1 MLDRL
6 RKHFGSLLG
15 SKDTSVI
22 EEELQNALNEELL
35 DRVDAAPE
43 GHAEADAGVVA
54 RREAQKRES
63 RLILSE
69 QIHNRAS
76 VLLGESRTDLLHEIH
91 RRLQD
96 SVASPALHD
105 LLQVT
110 MDTGFT
116 TRLDAFIE
124 ELLERLRAKL
134 IAELDEEV
142 PTGLLPDR
150 ALFAEDLKAYRD
162 EVLRKHVLEQV
173 EVLALPTSTGA
184 FPEDNDPTALKESL
198 ALYWSSC
205 RESIDKF
212 FHSVEMVLL
221 DSAREGIRL
230 DSRLIRNRLVAAQ
243 YRNGYRHLH
252 ERFLDFH
259 AELTRLQ
266 TTTELTDEK
275 RDRLDRRFV
284 DEIIVPLAYF
294 IRERSEP
301 EPRDALE
308 TRAELCAEIIEKLV
322 IGEPLPSTAEAIKPV
337 LRKSVEQARPLAVD
351 AFPYLRTNLEALN
364 PTAIHRTTALLRV
377 FQALVQTEMNE
388 KSLSEV
394 ETIIRLDRSQYRLHQ
409 ELEVM
414 EGRLA
419 ERLSPLDRVADD
431 DADFVADLV
440 EKGHSP
446 MELVE
451 DLFLA
456 LGYTPW
462 PEPLPN
468 DPSSLWRL
476 VAVLALFP
484 SELGTLR
491 SLYSTG
497 RPSAEER
504 SRLGKALLERL
515 TPTAVG
521 AELPP
526 DSIDAVPIPID
537 LGKALASMG
546 YRREDGRRLETFMN
560 EVEKALESG
569 ARDDLEEV
577 VRLIR
582 KLRATVDSERV
593 DLGAT
598 RLDAEPYRVEIRLS
612 SEGSLVGLVR
622 LAREGFGHQP
632 LEALSRP
639 SKDES
644 RKTTESKI
652 RHHLQSQATIYQSF
666 YNLFAL
672 RKLLDKDKR
681 RSLPRFVKRLHE
693 PVGTNR
699 LQLLARLRYAREILT
714 LIDSFA
720 KLIVQTEP
728 EAQPQ
733 AKSVLRILGG
743 LVGKVAELSRA
754 VQSTRDT
761 VELERLR
768 LEYERAVLYLNRIVV
783 HGINPWLEYQTRD
796 VGCEF
801 EFNKDEVGGALR
813 HHVERQGLNWDR
825 DVCGFEAHPV
835 RGTLGCRALLELSD
849 GTSKAVLLNYD
860 RSRQEWVVRHMGPRL
875 TDVVREALRENG
887 RELPDEYDEK
897 FEQPTFSLD
906 EQSCRFLLVKRG
918 VTRVEATLVLTSDDR
933 DPWRVVYLKDNDDV
947 LVDRLRP

>member
-22 EEELQNALNEELL
+22 EDELQNALNEELL
-35 DRVDAAPE
+35 DRVDTVPE
-43 GHAEADAGVVA
+43 RAAEAEAVVLA

-76 VLLGESRTDLLHEIH
+76 VLLGESRTELLHEIH

-96 SVASPALHD
+96 SVASPALND

-110 MDTGFT
+110 LDMGFT

-124 ELLERLRAKL
+124 EQLEALRTKL
-134 IAELDEEV
+134 VAELDEEV
-142 PTGLLPDR
+142 PTALLPDP
-150 ALFAEDLKAYRD
+150 ALFADDLKAYRD
-162 EVLRKHVLEQV
+162 EVLSKHVLEQV

-184 FPEDNDPTALKESL
+184 FPEDNDPTALKENL
-198 ALYWSSC
+198 ARYWSSC

-212 FHSVEMVLL
+212 FRSVEMVLL
-221 DSAREGIRL
+221 DSAPEGIRL

-252 ERFLDFH
+252 ERFLDLYGQ
-259 AELTRLQ
+259 LTRLRM
-266 TTTELTDEK
+266 TTELSDDE
-275 RDRLDRRFV
+275 RERLDRRFV
-284 DEIIVPLAYF
+284 DEIIIPLAYF
-294 IRERSEP
+294 IRERFEP

-308 TRAELCAEIIEKLV
+308 TRADLCAEIIEKLV
-322 IGEPLPSTAEAIKPV
+322 IGEPFPSTAEAIKPV

-351 AFPYLRTNLEALN
+351 ALPYLRTNIEALN
-364 PTAIHRTTALLRV
+364 PIAIHRTTALLRV
-377 FQALVQTEMNE
+377 FQALVQSEINE
-388 KSLSEV
+388 KSLAEV
-394 ETIIRLDRSQYRLHQ
+394 ETIIRLDRHQYRLHQ
-409 ELEVM
+409 ELEVLD
-414 EGRLA
+414 GRLA
-419 ERLSPLDRVADD
+419 ERVSPLDRVEDD

-440 EKGHSP
+440 EKGDCP

-468 DPSSLWRL
+468 DPSTLWRL
-476 VAVLALFP
+476 VAVLALYP
-484 SELGTLR
+484 TELVTLG
-491 SLYSTG
+491 SLYS
-497 RPSAEER
+497 AEAPDAGER
-504 SRLGKALLERL
+504 SRLGKILTERL
-515 TPTAVG
+515 TPTGVG
-521 AELPP
+521 SQLPQ

-546 YRREDGRRLETFMN
+546 YRREDRDRLETFKN
-560 EVEKALESG
+560 EVERALESG
-569 ARDDLEEV
+569 AGDDLEKV
-577 VRLIR
+577 IRLIR

-598 RLDAEPYRVEIRLS
+598 RVDAEPYRVEIRLS
-612 SEGSLVGLVR
+612 SEGSLVGLVSF
-622 LAREGFGHQP
+622 AREGFGQKP

-666 YNLFAL
+666 YNLFSL

-699 LQLLARLRYAREILT
+699 VQLLSRLRYAREILT

-720 KLIVQTEP
+720 KRIVQSEP
-728 EAQPQ
+728 EAQPH

-754 VQSTRDT
+754 VQSTRNPA
-761 VELERLR
+761 ELERLR

-783 HGINPWLEYQTRD
+783 HGVNPWLEFQTRD

-801 EFNKDEVGGALR
+801 EFNKEEIGGALR

-860 RSRQEWVVRHMGPRL
+860 RARQEWVVRHMGPRL

-887 RELPDEYDEK
+887 RQLPDDYDEK

-933 DPWRVVYLKDNDDV
+933 NPWRVVYLKDNDDV
-947 LVDRLRP
+947 LVDRLRR